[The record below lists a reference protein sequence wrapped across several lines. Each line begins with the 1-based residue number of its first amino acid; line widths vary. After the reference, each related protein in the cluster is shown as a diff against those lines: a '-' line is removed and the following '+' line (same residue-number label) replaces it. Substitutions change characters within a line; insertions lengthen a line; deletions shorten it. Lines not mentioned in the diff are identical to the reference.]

1 LVPGLISVDF
11 LAVQLVLG
19 WPVRILLLALV
30 VFSVFVDSAGYL
42 YREVNHLPLSGNV
55 DPATMPPSFSWWPF
69 NNGSI
74 YIHKGLDIQGGSHME
89 IQLTDIPPGRT
100 KSEVQA
106 IAVQVFQ
113 KRLNSFGVSEPLVQP
128 EGTDRIVVELAG
140 VNSARALP
148 ILARTAHL
156 DFVTWVKDPKATAIG
171 QAEAGYKPQ
180 LTGLG
185 SAQVTGATSGLDSNG
200 LQYAVNLTFNSDGAS
215 QFSKL
220 TTDAVNSC
228 PGDGVTCPTRKIAI
242 FEDLTAADIANWSS
256 VDPATG
262 QTVESTVA
270 LPPSLGGK
278 LLTNP
283 NILQPI
289 AGGTATITGNF
300 DQTSAR
306 DLAIQISS
314 GALPANVKVLSST
327 DVSASLGADSVKR
340 SIAAG
345 LVGLVI
351 VVIFM
356 ITYYRLPGL
365 LASLALLVYAGIV
378 LAIFKTVPV
387 TMTLAGLAGFI
398 LSVGM
403 AVDANVLIFER
414 FKEEM
419 RAGRTI
425 GAAVDAAVRRAWP
438 AIRDSNFSTAIT
450 CVVLLFA
457 APTQIQGFAL
467 TLLIGVA
474 ISLVSS
480 IIVTHNLLAI
490 VLTFG
495 GGFRNPRVLGVTR
508 AA

>member
-1 LVPGLISVDF
+1 LVSGLISVDF

-19 WPVRILLLALV
+19 WPVRILLIALV
-30 VFSVFVDSAGYL
+30 IVSLFVDSAGYI
-42 YREVNHLPLSGNV
+42 YREVNHLPLAGKV
-55 DPATMPPSFSWWPF
+55 DPTVMPPNFSWWPF
-69 NNGSI
+69 SNGNI
-74 YIHKGLDIQGGSHME
+74 YIHQGLDLQGGSHLE
-89 IQLTDIPPGRT
+89 LQLTDIPPGRS
-100 KSEVQA
+100 KADVQA
-106 IAVQVFQ
+106 TAVQVFQ
-113 KRLNSFGVSEPLVQP
+113 RRLNSLGVNEPLVQP
-128 EGTDRIVVELAG
+128 EGTDRVVVELAG
-140 VNSARALP
+140 VSAARAQEV
-148 ILARTAHL
+148 IGKTAHL
-156 DFVTWVKDPKATAIG
+156 DFVTWVPDAKATAVG
-171 QAEAGYKPQ
+171 QAPAGYKPK

-185 SAQVTGATSGLDSNG
+185 SDQVVSATSSLDQNG
-200 LQYAVNLTFNSDGAS
+200 LQYAVQLSFNSDGAT

-220 TTDAVNSC
+220 TTDAVNQC
-228 PGDGVTCPTRKIAI
+228 PGDGVTCPTRNIAI
-242 FEDLTAADIANWSS
+242 FEDLTAADIANWST
-256 VDPATG
+256 VDPKTG

-270 LPPSLGGK
+270 LPPSQGGK

-300 DQTSAR
+300 DSTSAH
-306 DLAIQISS
+306 DLAVEISS
-314 GALPANVKVLSST
+314 GALPANVQVLSSY
-327 DVSASLGADSVKR
+327 DVGASLGADSVKR

-351 VVIFM
+351 VVLFM
-356 ITYYRLPGL
+356 VIYYRLPGL

-378 LAIFKTVPV
+378 LAVFKTAGF
-387 TMTLAGLAGFI
+387 TMSLAGLAGFI

-438 AIRDSNFSTAIT
+438 AIRDSNTSTLIT

-467 TLLIGVA
+467 TLLIGV
-474 ISLVSS
+474 IVSLISS

-490 VLTFG
+490 VLNFG

>member
-1 LVPGLISVDF
+1 LVRGLISVDF
-11 LAVQLVLG
+11 SAVQLVLG
-19 WPVRILLLALV
+19 WPVRVVLIALV
-30 VFSVFVDSAGYL
+30 IFSLFVDAAGYI
-42 YREVNHLPLSGNV
+42 YREVNHLPLTGQV
-55 DPATMPPSFSWWPF
+55 DPAVMPPNFSWWPF
-69 NNGSI
+69 NNGNI
-74 YIHKGLDIQGGSHME
+74 YIHQGLDLQGGSHLE
-89 IQLTDIPPGRT
+89 LQLTDIPPGRS
-100 KSEVQA
+100 KADVQA
-106 IAVQVFQ
+106 TAVQVFQ
-113 KRLNSFGVSEPLVQP
+113 RRLNSLGVNEPLVQP
-128 EGTDRIVVELAG
+128 SGTDRIVVELAG
-140 VNSARALP
+140 VTSARA
-148 ILARTAHL
+148 ISVIGKTAHL
-156 DFVTWVKDPKATAIG
+156 DFVTWVPDAKSTANG
-171 QAEAGYKPQ
+171 QAEAGYKPKK
-180 LTGLG
+180 TGLG
-185 SAQVTGATSGLDSNG
+185 SDQVVSATSGLDTNG

-228 PGDGVTCPTRKIAI
+228 AGDGVTCPTRKIAI
-242 FEDLTAADIANWSS
+242 FEDLTDADIASWS
-256 VDPATG
+256 
-262 QTVESTVA
+262 TVESTVA

-300 DQTSAR
+300 DATSAR
-306 DLAIQISS
+306 DLAVQISS

-327 DVSASLGADSVKR
+327 DVGASLGAESVKR

-356 ITYYRLPGL
+356 ISYYRLPGF
-365 LASLALLVYAGIV
+365 LASLALLAYGGIV

-387 TMTLAGLAGFI
+387 TLSLAGLAGFI

-450 CVVLLFA
+450 CAVLLFA
-457 APTQIQGFAL
+457 APPQIQGFAL
-467 TLLIGVA
+467 TLLIGVVV
-474 ISLVSS
+474 SLISS

>member
-1 LVPGLISVDF
+1 LVPGSIWVDF

-19 WPVRILLLALV
+19 WPIRILLIGLV
-30 VFSVFVDSAGYL
+30 IFSLFVDTAGYI
-42 YREVNHLPLSGNV
+42 YRGVNHLPLTGKV
-55 DPATMPPSFSWWPF
+55 DAATMPPSFSWWPF

-74 YIHKGLDIQGGSHME
+74 YIHQGLDLQGGSHLE
-89 IQLTDIPPGRT
+89 LQLTDIPPGRT
-100 KSEVQA
+100 KAEVQGL
-106 IAVQVFQ
+106 AVQVFQ

-128 EGTDRIVVELAG
+128 EGQDRVVVELAG
-140 VNSARALP
+140 VSSARAIA
-148 ILARTAHL
+148 ILGKTAHL
-156 DFVTWVKDPKATAIG
+156 DFVTWVKDAKATAAG

-185 SAQVTGATSGLDSNG
+185 SSQVVSATSGLDSNG
-200 LQYAVNLTFNSDGAS
+200 LQYAVNLTFNSDGAA

-220 TTDAVNSC
+220 TTDAVAAC
-228 PGDGVTCPTRKIAI
+228 PGDGVTCPQRKIAI
-242 FEDLTAADIANWSS
+242 FEDLTTADIANWS
-256 VDPATG
+256 
-262 QTVESTVA
+262 TVENSVA

-300 DQTSAR
+300 DQASAR
-306 DLAIQISS
+306 DLAVQINS

-327 DVSASLGADSVKR
+327 DVGASLGADSVKR

-351 VVIFM
+351 VIIFM
-356 ITYYRLPGL
+356 ISYYRLPGL
-365 LASLALLVYAGIV
+365 LASLALLGYAGIV
-378 LAIFKTVPV
+378 LAVFKTIPV

-419 RAGRTI
+419 RAGRTV

-438 AIRDSNFSTAIT
+438 AIRDSNVSTTIT
-450 CVVLLFA
+450 CLVLVFA
-457 APTQIQGFAL
+457 APTQIKGFAI
-467 TLLIGVA
+467 TLLIGV
-474 ISLVSS
+474 IVSLISS

-490 VLTFG
+490 VLNFG
-495 GGFRNPRVLGVTR
+495 GGFRNPRVLGVSR
-508 AA
+508 AT

>member
-1 LVPGLISVDF
+1 
-11 LAVQLVLG
+11 VQLVLG

-30 VFSVFVDSAGYL
+30 IFSVFVDSAGYI
-42 YREVNHLPLSGNV
+42 YREVNHLPLTGNV
-55 DPATMPPSFSWWPF
+55 DPAMMPPSFSWWPF
-69 NNGSI
+69 SNGSI
-74 YIHKGLDIQGGSHME
+74 YIHQGLDLQGGSHLE
-89 IQLTDIPPGRT
+89 LALTDIPPGRT
-100 KSEVQA
+100 KSDIQA
-106 IAVQVFQ
+106 TAVQVFQ

-128 EGTDRIVVELAG
+128 EGQDRVVVELAG
-140 VNSARALP
+140 VTASRAID
-148 ILARTAHL
+148 ILGKTAHL
-156 DFVTWVKDPKATAIG
+156 DFVTWVKDANAVAVG

-185 SAQVTGATSGLDSNG
+185 STQVVSATSGLDSNG
-200 LQYAVNLTFNSDGAS
+200 LQYAVNLNFNGDGATL
-215 QFSKL
+215 FSKL

-242 FEDLTAADIANWSS
+242 FEDLTAADIANW
-256 VDPATG
+256 DK
-262 QTVESTVA
+262 VETTIA
-270 LPPSLGGK
+270 NPPSVPGGK

-300 DQTSAR
+300 DQASAR
-306 DLAIQISS
+306 DLAVEINS

-327 DVSASLGADSVKR
+327 DVGASLGADSVKR

-378 LAIFKTVPV
+378 LAMFKTFAV

-419 RAGRTI
+419 RAGRTV

-450 CVVLLFA
+450 CGVLLLA
-457 APTQIQGFAL
+457 APPQIKGFAV

-474 ISLVSS
+474 ISLISS

-490 VLTFG
+490 VLNFG

-508 AA
+508 AT

>member
-1 LVPGLISVDF
+1 
-11 LAVQLVLG
+11 VQLVLG
-19 WPVRILLLALV
+19 WPVRVVLIALV
-30 VFSVFVDSAGYL
+30 IFSLFVDAAGYL
-42 YREVNHLPLSGNV
+42 YREVNHLPLTGQV
-55 DPATMPPSFSWWPF
+55 DPAVMPPNFSWWPF
-69 NNGSI
+69 NNGNI
-74 YIHKGLDIQGGSHME
+74 YIHQGLDLQGGSHLE
-89 IQLTDIPPGRT
+89 LQLTDIPPGRS
-100 KSEVQA
+100 KSDVQA
-106 IAVQVFQ
+106 TAVQVFQ
-113 KRLNSFGVSEPLVQP
+113 RRLNSLGVNEPLVQP
-128 EGTDRIVVELAG
+128 EGTDRVVVELAG
-140 VNSARALP
+140 VTSARA
-148 ILARTAHL
+148 IAVIGKTAHL
-156 DFVTWVKDPKATAIG
+156 DFVTWVPDANATAVG
-171 QAEAGYKPQ
+171 QAPAGYKPK

-185 SAQVTGATSGLDSNG
+185 SDQVVSATSGLDTNG
-200 LQYAVNLTFNSDGAS
+200 LQYAVNLSFNSDGAT

-220 TTDAVNSC
+220 TSDAVNSC
-228 PGDGVTCPTRKIAI
+228 PGDGVTCPTRNIAI
-242 FEDLTAADIANWSS
+242 FEDLTAADIANW
-256 VDPATG
+256 D
-262 QTVESTVA
+262 TVEATVA
-270 LPPSLGGK
+270 NPPSVPGGK

-300 DQTSAR
+300 DSNSAH
-306 DLAIQISS
+306 DLAVQISS

-327 DVSASLGADSVKR
+327 DVGASLGADSVKR

-356 ITYYRLPGL
+356 ISYYRLPGF
-365 LASLALLVYAGIV
+365 LASLALLAYGGIV

-387 TMTLAGLAGFI
+387 TLSLAGLAGFI

-450 CVVLLFA
+450 CAVLLFA
-457 APTQIQGFAL
+457 APPQIQGFAL
-467 TLLIGVA
+467 TLLIGVVV
-474 ISLVSS
+474 SLISS

-495 GGFRNPRVLGVTR
+495 GGFRNPRVLGVSR

>member
-1 LVPGLISVDF
+1 M
-11 LAVQLVLG
+11 QLVLG
-19 WPVRILLLALV
+19 WPVRVLLIGLV
-30 VFSVFVDSAGYL
+30 VFSLFVDSAGYI
-42 YREVNHLPLSGNV
+42 YREVNHLALTGKV

-74 YIHKGLDIQGGSHME
+74 YIHQGLDLQGGSHLE
-89 IQLTDIPPGRT
+89 LQLTDIPPGRT
-100 KSEVQA
+100 RSEIQA
-106 IAVQVFQ
+106 TAVQVFQ

-128 EGTDRIVVELAG
+128 EGQDRVVVELAG
-140 VNSARALP
+140 VNSARAQA
-148 ILARTAHL
+148 ILSKTAHL
-156 DFVTWVKDPKATAIG
+156 DFVTWVKDAKATAVG

-185 SAQVTGATSGLDSNG
+185 SSQVVSATSGLDQNG
-200 LQYAVNLTFNSDGAS
+200 LQYAVNLTFNSDGAT
-215 QFSKL
+215 QFAKL
-220 TTDAVNSC
+220 TTDAVAQC

-242 FEDLTAADIANWSS
+242 FEDLTQADIANWS
-256 VDPATG
+256 
-262 QTVESTVA
+262 TVETTVA
-270 LPPSLGGK
+270 LPPSQGGK

-283 NILQPI
+283 NIIQPI

-300 DQTSAR
+300 DQASAR

-327 DVSASLGADSVKR
+327 DVGASLGSDSVKR

-356 ITYYRLPGL
+356 ISYYRLPGL
-365 LASLALLVYAGIV
+365 LASLALLGYGGIV
-378 LAIFKTVPV
+378 LAVFKTIPV
-387 TMTLAGLAGFI
+387 TLTLAGLAGFI

-419 RAGRTI
+419 RAGRTV
-425 GAAVDAAVRRAWP
+425 GAAVDAGVRRAWP
-438 AIRDSNFSTAIT
+438 AIRDSNVSTTIT
-450 CVVLLFA
+450 CLVLVFA
-457 APTQIQGFAL
+457 APTQIKGFAI
-467 TLLIGVA
+467 TLLIGV
-474 ISLVSS
+474 IVSLISS

-490 VLTFG
+490 VLNWG
-495 GGFRNPRVLGVTR
+495 GGFRNPRVLGASR

>member
-1 LVPGLISVDF
+1 
-11 LAVQLVLG
+11 VQLVLG
-19 WPVRILLLALV
+19 WPVRVLLIALV
-30 VFSVFVDSAGYL
+30 IFSLFVDSAGYL
-42 YREVNHLPLSGNV
+42 YRAVNHLPLTGQV
-55 DPATMPPSFSWWPF
+55 DSATMPPNFSWWPF

-74 YIHKGLDIQGGSHME
+74 YIHQGLDLQGGSHLE
-89 IQLTDIPPGRT
+89 LQLTDIPPGRT

-106 IAVQVFQ
+106 TAVQVFQ

-128 EGTDRIVVELAG
+128 EGQDRVVVELAG
-140 VNSARALP
+140 VNSARAQA
-148 ILARTAHL
+148 ILSKTAHL
-156 DFVTWVKDPKATAIG
+156 DFVTWVKDPKATAVG

-185 SAQVTGATSGLDSNG
+185 SSQVTGATSGLDSNG
-200 LQYAVNLTFNSDGAS
+200 LQYAVNLNFNSDGAAL
-215 QFSKL
+215 FSKL

-228 PGDGVTCPTRKIAI
+228 PGDGNTCATRKIAI
-242 FEDLTAADIANWSS
+242 FEDLTAADIANW
-256 VDPATG
+256 D
-262 QTVESTVA
+262 QVESTVA
-270 LPPSLGGK
+270 LPPSVPGGK

-300 DQTSAR
+300 DQASAR

-327 DVSASLGADSVKR
+327 DIGASLGADSVKR

-345 LVGLVI
+345 LVGLAI

-356 ITYYRLPGL
+356 ISYYRLPGL
-365 LASLALLVYAGIV
+365 LASVALLAYAGIV

-450 CVVLLFA
+450 CVVLLLA

-467 TLLIGVA
+467 TLLIGVVV
-474 ISLVSS
+474 SLISS

>member
-1 LVPGLISVDF
+1 VL
-11 LAVQLVLG
+11 QLVLG
-19 WPVRILLLALV
+19 WPVRILLIALLV
-30 VFSVFVDSAGYL
+30 VSLFVDSAGYV
-42 YREVNHLPLSGNV
+42 YRQVNHLPLTGQV

-74 YIHKGLDIQGGSHME
+74 YIHQGLDLQGGSHLE
-89 IQLTDIPPGRT
+89 LQLTDIPPGRT

-106 IAVQVFQ
+106 TAVNVFQ
-113 KRLNSFGVSEPLVQP
+113 TRLNKFGVNEPLVQP
-128 EGTDRIVVELAG
+128 EGQDRVVVELAG
-140 VNSARALP
+140 VSSARAQE
-148 ILARTAHL
+148 ILGKTAHL
-156 DFVTWVKDPKATAIG
+156 DFVTWVKDPKATAVG

-185 SAQVTGATSGLDSNG
+185 SSQVVSATSGLDANG
-200 LQYAVNLTFNSDGAS
+200 LQYAVNLSFNSDGAS

-242 FEDLTAADIANWSS
+242 FEDLTAADIANWSNI
-256 VDPATG
+256 DPKTG

-270 LPPSLGGK
+270 LPTSQGGK

-300 DQTSAR
+300 DQASAR

-327 DVSASLGADSVKR
+327 DVGASLGADSVKR

-345 LVGLVI
+345 LVGLAI

-356 ITYYRLPGL
+356 ISYYRLPGL
-365 LASLALLVYAGIV
+365 LASLALLGYAGIV
-378 LAIFKTVPV
+378 LAVFKTVPV
-387 TMTLAGLAGFI
+387 TMTLAGLAGFV

-419 RAGRTI
+419 RAGRTV
-425 GAAVDAAVRRAWP
+425 GGAVDAAVHRAWP
-438 AIRDSNFSTAIT
+438 AIRDSNVSTTIT
-450 CVVLLFA
+450 CVVLIFL
-457 APTQIQGFAL
+457 APAQIKGFAI
-467 TLLIGVA
+467 TLLIGV
-474 ISLVSS
+474 IVSLISS
-480 IIVTHNLLAI
+480 IVVTHNLLAI
-490 VLTFG
+490 VLNFG
-495 GGFRNPRVLGVTR
+495 GGFRNPRVLGVAR

>member
-1 LVPGLISVDF
+1 VVLI
-11 LAVQLVLG
+11 
-19 WPVRILLLALV
+19 ALV
-30 VFSVFVDSAGYL
+30 IFSLFVDAAGYI
-42 YREVNHLPLSGNV
+42 YREVNHLPLTGQV
-55 DPATMPPSFSWWPF
+55 DPTVMPPNFSWWPF

-74 YIHKGLDIQGGSHME
+74 YIHQGLDLQGGSHLE
-89 IQLTDIPPGRT
+89 LQLTDIPPGRS
-100 KSEVQA
+100 KADVQA
-106 IAVQVFQ
+106 TAVQVFQ
-113 KRLNSFGVSEPLVQP
+113 KRLNSLGVNEPLVQP
-128 EGTDRIVVELAG
+128 SGTDRIVVELAG
-140 VNSARALP
+140 VTSARA
-148 ILARTAHL
+148 IAVIGKTAHL
-156 DFVTWVKDPKATAIG
+156 DFVTWVPDASAIAVG
-171 QAEAGYKPQ
+171 QAPAGYKPK

-185 SAQVTGATSGLDSNG
+185 SDQVVSATSGLDTNG
-200 LQYAVNLTFNSDGAS
+200 LQYAVNLSFNSDGAT

-220 TTDAVNSC
+220 TADAVNSC
-228 PGDGVTCPTRKIAI
+228 PGDGVTCPTRNIAI
-242 FEDLTAADIANWSS
+242 FEDLTAADIANW
-256 VDPATG
+256 D
-262 QTVESTVA
+262 TVEATVA
-270 LPPSLGGK
+270 NPQSVPGGK

-300 DQTSAR
+300 DSTSAH
-306 DLAIQISS
+306 DLAVQISS

-327 DVSASLGADSVKR
+327 DVGASLGADSVKR

-356 ITYYRLPGL
+356 ISYYRLPGF
-365 LASLALLVYAGIV
+365 LASLALLAYGGIV

-387 TMTLAGLAGFI
+387 TLSLAGLAGFI

-450 CVVLLFA
+450 CGVLLFA
-457 APTQIQGFAL
+457 APPQIQGFAL
-467 TLLIGVA
+467 TLLIGVVV
-474 ISLVSS
+474 SLISS

-495 GGFRNPRVLGVTR
+495 GGFRNPRVLGVSR
-508 AA
+508 AT

>member
-1 LVPGLISVDF
+1 VLQF
-11 LAVQLVLG
+11 VLG
-19 WPVRILLLALV
+19 WPVRVLLIALV
-30 VFSVFVDSAGYL
+30 AVSVFVDSAGYI
-42 YREVNHLPLSGNV
+42 YREVNHLPLTGQV
-55 DPATMPPSFSWWPF
+55 DPSTMPPSFSWWPF
-69 NNGSI
+69 SNGNI
-74 YIHKGLDIQGGSHME
+74 YIHRGLDLQGGSHLE
-89 IQLTDIPPGRT
+89 LQLTDIPPGRT

-106 IAVQVFQ
+106 TAVNVFQ
-113 KRLNSFGVSEPLVQP
+113 TRLNKFGINEPLVQP
-128 EGTDRIVVELAG
+128 EGQDRVVVELAG
-140 VNSARALP
+140 VSSSRAQA
-148 ILARTAHL
+148 ILSKTAHL
-156 DFVTWVKDPKATAIG
+156 DFVTWVKDPKATAVG
-171 QAEAGYKPQ
+171 QAEAGYRPQ

-185 SAQVTGATSGLDSNG
+185 SSQVTSATSSLDQNG
-200 LQYAVNLTFNSDGAS
+200 LQYAVNLNFNSDGAA

-242 FEDLTAADIANWSS
+242 FEDLTAADIANW
-256 VDPATG
+256 D
-262 QTVESTVA
+262 QVESTVA

-300 DQTSAR
+300 DQSSAR

-314 GALPANVKVLSST
+314 GALPANVVVLSST
-327 DVSASLGADSVKR
+327 DVGASLGADSVKL

-356 ITYYRLPGL
+356 ISYYRLPGL

-378 LAIFKTVPV
+378 LAVFKTFGV

-398 LSVGM
+398 LSIGM

-419 RAGRTI
+419 RAGRTV
-425 GAAVDAAVRRAWP
+425 GAAVDAAVKRAWP
-438 AIRDSNFSTAIT
+438 AIRDSNVSTTIT
-450 CVVLLFA
+450 CVVLLFSQI
-457 APTQIQGFAL
+457 PQIQGFAI
-467 TLLIGVA
+467 TLLIGV
-474 ISLVSS
+474 ITSLISS
-480 IIVTHNLLAI
+480 IVVTHNLLAI

-495 GGFRNPRVLGVTR
+495 RGFRNPRLLGVAR

>member
-1 LVPGLISVDF
+1 M
-11 LAVQLVLG
+11 QLVLG
-19 WPVRILLLALV
+19 WPVRVLLIVLV
-30 VFSVFVDSAGYL
+30 IFSLFVDSAGYI
-42 YREVNHLPLSGNV
+42 YREVNHLPLTGKV
-55 DPATMPPSFSWWPF
+55 DPTTMPPSFSWWPF
-69 NNGSI
+69 NSGSI
-74 YIHKGLDIQGGSHME
+74 YIHQGLDLQGGSHLE
-89 IQLTDIPPGRT
+89 LQLTDIPPGRS
-100 KSEVQA
+100 KSDVQA
-106 IAVQVFQ
+106 TAVQVFQ
-113 KRLNSFGVSEPLVQP
+113 RRLNSLGVSEPLVQP
-128 EGTDRIVVELAG
+128 EGTDRVVVELAG
-140 VNSARALP
+140 VSAARAQAV
-148 ILARTAHL
+148 IGRTAHL
-156 DFVTWVKDPKATAIG
+156 DFVTWVPDATATAVG
-171 QAEAGYKPQ
+171 QAVAGYKPKK
-180 LTGLG
+180 TGLG
-185 SAQVTGATSGLDSNG
+185 SDQVVSATSGLDSNG
-200 LQYAVNLTFNSDGAS
+200 LQYAVNLNFNSDGAT

-228 PGDGVTCPTRKIAI
+228 PGDGVTCPTRNIAI
-242 FEDLTAADIANWSS
+242 FEDLTDADIANWDK
-256 VDPATG
+256 VEATI
-262 QTVESTVA
+262 A
-270 LPPSLGGK
+270 NPPSVPGGK

-300 DQTSAR
+300 DQASAR
-306 DLAIQISS
+306 DLAVEISS

-327 DVSASLGADSVKR
+327 DVGASLGADSVKR
-340 SIAAG
+340 SIVAG

-356 ITYYRLPGL
+356 ISYYRLPGL
-365 LASLALLVYAGIV
+365 LASLALLAYGGIV

-387 TMTLAGLAGFI
+387 TLTLAGLAGFI

-419 RAGRTI
+419 RAGRTV

-450 CVVLLFA
+450 CGVLLLA

-474 ISLVSS
+474 ISLISS

-495 GGFRNPRVLGVTR
+495 GGFRSARVLGVTR

>member
-1 LVPGLISVDF
+1 
-11 LAVQLVLG
+11 VQLVLG
-19 WPVRILLLALV
+19 WPVRVLLIALV
-30 VFSVFVDSAGYL
+30 IGSLFVDSAGYL
-42 YREVNHLPLSGNV
+42 YREVNHLPLSGKV

-69 NNGSI
+69 NNGNI
-74 YIHKGLDIQGGSHME
+74 YIHQGLDLQGGSHLE
-89 IQLTDIPPGRT
+89 LQLTDIPPGRT

-106 IAVQVFQ
+106 TAVQVFQ

-128 EGTDRIVVELAG
+128 EGQDRVVVELAG
-140 VNSARALP
+140 VNSARAQA
-148 ILARTAHL
+148 ILSKTAHL
-156 DFVTWVKDPKATAIG
+156 DFVTWVKDPNATAVG

-185 SAQVTGATSGLDSNG
+185 SSQVVSATSGLDQNG
-200 LQYAVNLTFNSDGAS
+200 LQYAVNLTFNGDGAS

-220 TTDAVNSC
+220 TSDAVAQC

-242 FEDLTAADIANWSS
+242 FEDLSASDIANWSK

-262 QTVESTVA
+262 QTVESLVA
-270 LPPSLGGK
+270 LPPEQGGK

-283 NILQPI
+283 NIIQPI

-300 DQTSAR
+300 DANSAR

-327 DVSASLGADSVKR
+327 DVGASLGSDSVKR

-345 LVGLVI
+345 LVGLAI

-356 ITYYRLPGL
+356 VSYYRLPGL
-365 LASLALLVYAGIV
+365 LASLALLGYGGIV
-378 LAIFKTVPV
+378 LAVFKTIPV
-387 TMTLAGLAGFI
+387 TLTLAGLAGFI

-403 AVDANVLIFER
+403 AVDANVLIFAR

-419 RAGRTI
+419 RSGRTV

-438 AIRDSNFSTAIT
+438 AIRDSNVSTSIT
-450 CVVLLFA
+450 CAVLLFL
-457 APTQIQGFAL
+457 APPQIQGFAL
-467 TLLIGVA
+467 TLLIGVVV
-474 ISLVSS
+474 SLISS

-490 VLTFG
+490 VLNWG
-495 GGFRNPRVLGVTR
+495 GGFRNPRVLGASR

>member
-1 LVPGLISVDF
+1 M
-11 LAVQLVLG
+11 QLVLG
-19 WPVRILLLALV
+19 WPIRVLLIALV
-30 VFSVFVDSAGYL
+30 VFSLFVDGAGYV
-42 YREVNHLPLSGNV
+42 YRGVNHLPLSGKV
-55 DPATMPPSFSWWPF
+55 DPSTMPPNFSWWPF

-74 YIHKGLDIQGGSHME
+74 YIHQGLDLQGGSHLE
-89 IQLTDIPPGRT
+89 LQLTDIPPGRS
-100 KSEVQA
+100 KADVQA
-106 IAVQVFQ
+106 TAVQVFQ
-113 KRLNSFGVSEPLVQP
+113 KRLNSLGVNEPLVQP
-128 EGTDRIVVELAG
+128 EGQDRVVVELAG
-140 VNSARALP
+140 VSAARAQEV
-148 ILARTAHL
+148 IGKTAHL
-156 DFVTWVKDPKATAIG
+156 DFVTWTPDAKATAVG
-171 QAEAGYKPQ
+171 QAPAGYKPK

-185 SAQVTGATSGLDSNG
+185 SAQVVSATSGLDQNG
-200 LQYAVNLTFNSDGAS
+200 LQYAVNLTFNADGAS

-220 TTDAVNSC
+220 TTDAVAQC
-228 PGDGVTCPTRKIAI
+228 PGDGVTCPTRSIAI
-242 FEDLTAADIANWSS
+242 FEDLTAADIANWSRI
-256 VDPATG
+256 DPSTG
-262 QTVESTVA
+262 QAAESPVA
-270 LPPSLGGK
+270 LPPSQGGK

-300 DQTSAR
+300 DATSAR
-306 DLAIQISS
+306 DLAVQISS

-327 DVSASLGADSVKR
+327 DVGASLGADSVKR

-345 LVGLVI
+345 LVGLAI

-356 ITYYRLPGL
+356 ISYYRLPGL
-365 LASLALLVYAGIV
+365 LASLALIVYAGIV

-438 AIRDSNFSTAIT
+438 AIRDSNTSTAIT
-450 CVVLLFA
+450 CFVLLFA

-474 ISLVSS
+474 ISLISS

-490 VLTFG
+490 VLNFG
-495 GGFRNPRVLGVTR
+495 GGFRNPRLLGVTR

>member
-1 LVPGLISVDF
+1 MWVDF
-11 LAVQLVLG
+11 SAVQLVLG
-19 WPVRILLLALV
+19 WPIRILLIALV
-30 VFSVFVDSAGYL
+30 IFSVFVDSAGYI
-42 YREVNHLPLSGNV
+42 YREVNHLPLTGTV

-74 YIHKGLDIQGGSHME
+74 YIHKGLDVQGGSHLE
-89 IQLTDIPPGRT
+89 LQLTDIPPGRT
-100 KSEVQA
+100 KADVQA
-106 IAVQVFQ
+106 TAVQVFQ
-113 KRLNSFGVSEPLVQP
+113 RRLNSLGVNEPLVQP
-128 EGTDRIVVELAG
+128 EGTDRVVVELAG
-140 VNSARALP
+140 VSAARAQEV
-148 ILARTAHL
+148 IGKTAHL
-156 DFVTWVKDPKATAIG
+156 DFVTWVPDAKAIAVG
-171 QAEAGYKPQ
+171 QAETGYKPKKS
-180 LTGLG
+180 GLG
-185 SAQVTGATSGLDSNG
+185 SDQVVSAVSGLDSNG
-200 LQYAVNLTFNSDGAS
+200 LQYAVTLTFNGDGAT

-220 TTDAVNSC
+220 TTDAVAAC

-242 FEDLTAADIANWSS
+242 FEDLTDADIANW
-256 VDPATG
+256 D
-262 QTVESTVA
+262 QVETTIA
-270 LPPSLGGK
+270 NPPSVPGGK

-300 DQTSAR
+300 DATSAH
-306 DLAIQISS
+306 DLAVEISS

-327 DVSASLGADSVKR
+327 DVGASLGADSVKR

-351 VVIFM
+351 VIIFM

-378 LAIFKTVPV
+378 LAIFKTIPV

-419 RAGRTI
+419 RAGRTV

-438 AIRDSNFSTAIT
+438 AIRDSNTSTAIT
-450 CVVLLFA
+450 CAVLLFA

-467 TLLIGVA
+467 TLLIGVV
-474 ISLVSS
+474 ISLISS

-495 GGFRNPRVLGVTR
+495 GGFRSPRVLGVTR

>member
-1 LVPGLISVDF
+1 MWVDF
-11 LAVQLVLG
+11 SAVQLVLG
-19 WPVRILLLALV
+19 WPVRILLIALV

-42 YREVNHLPLSGNV
+42 YRGVNHLPLTGNV

-89 IQLTDIPPGRT
+89 IKLTDIPPGRS

-128 EGTDRIVVELAG
+128 EGQDRIVVELAG
-140 VNSARALP
+140 VNSSSALP
-148 ILARTAHL
+148 ILAKTAHL
-156 DFVTWVKDPKATAIG
+156 DFVTWVKDPNATAVG
-171 QAEAGYKPQ
+171 EAEAAYKPQ

-185 SAQVTGATSGLDSNG
+185 SSQVTGATSSLDQNG

-228 PGDGVTCPTRKIAI
+228 PGDGNTCATRKIAI
-242 FEDLTAADIANWSS
+242 FEDLTADDIANW
-256 VDPATG
+256 DK
-262 QTVESTVA
+262 VESTVA

-314 GALPANVKVLSST
+314 GALPANVQVLSST

-450 CVVLLFA
+450 CAVLLFA

-467 TLLIGVA
+467 TLLIGVV

>member
-1 LVPGLISVDF
+1 M
-11 LAVQLVLG
+11 QLVLG
-19 WPVRILLLALV
+19 WPVRVLLIALV
-30 VFSVFVDSAGYL
+30 AFSLFVDSAGYV
-42 YREVNHLPLSGNV
+42 YREVNHLPLTGKV

-74 YIHKGLDIQGGSHME
+74 YIHQGLDLQGGSHLE
-89 IQLTDIPPGRT
+89 LQLTDIPPGRT
-100 KSEVQA
+100 KGEIQA
-106 IAVQVFQ
+106 TAVQVFQ

-128 EGTDRIVVELAG
+128 EGQDRVVVELAG
-140 VNSARALP
+140 VNAARAQAVLSK
-148 ILARTAHL
+148 TAHL
-156 DFVTWVKDPKATAIG
+156 DFVTWVKDPKAIAVG

-185 SAQVTGATSGLDSNG
+185 SSQVVSATSGLDSNG
-200 LQYAVNLTFNSDGAS
+200 LQYAVNLNFNGDGAAL
-215 QFSKL
+215 FSKL
-220 TTDAVNSC
+220 TTDAVASC

-242 FEDLTAADIANWSS
+242 FEDLTAADIAKW
-256 VDPATG
+256 DTA
-262 QTVESTVA
+262 ESTVA
-270 LPPSLGGK
+270 QPPSVPGGK

-327 DVSASLGADSVKR
+327 DVGASLGADSVKR

-356 ITYYRLPGL
+356 ITYYRLPGV
-365 LASLALLVYAGIV
+365 LASLALLGYAGIV
-378 LAIFKTVPV
+378 LAVFKTIPV

-419 RAGRTI
+419 RAGRTV
-425 GAAVDAAVRRAWP
+425 GAAVDAGVRRAWP
-438 AIRDSNFSTAIT
+438 AIRDSNVSTSIT
-450 CVVLLFA
+450 CLVLIFA
-457 APTQIQGFAL
+457 APTQIKGFAI
-467 TLLIGVA
+467 TLLIGVVV
-474 ISLVSS
+474 SLISS

-490 VLTFG
+490 VLNVG